1 MTEFTNI
8 LVTADDSLDVPNL
21 YEEDVETLSALVAQG
36 WEIKT
41 CTHFKDNNGKNQFLV
56 LLTISGN

>member
-21 YEEDVETLSALVAQG
+21 YDADLETLSALVAQG

-41 CTHFKDNNGKNQFLV
+41 CTHFTDTKGRNQFLV
-56 LLTISGN
+56 LLTKY